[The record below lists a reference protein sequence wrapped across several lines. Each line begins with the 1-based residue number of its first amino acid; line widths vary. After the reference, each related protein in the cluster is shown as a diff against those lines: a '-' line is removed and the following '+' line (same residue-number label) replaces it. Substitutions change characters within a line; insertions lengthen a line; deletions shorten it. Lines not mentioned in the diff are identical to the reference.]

1 MNTRRRPVNTRK
13 PPQQQRSRE
22 TVSAVLDATIRIFEK
37 LGPEAATTSRIAEV
51 AGVSVG
57 TLYQY
62 FGNRDAILDAL
73 QDREFERAT
82 ALMQRLLTTE
92 VPTSERALARAVV
105 QGLLELY
112 RAAPAL
118 HRVLAVEGLRVT
130 PPERVRAFDRQIVD
144 TIRRFLQTIQS
155 RLRRKSVEASAFV
168 IYQAVRASM
177 LAYLLEPPAELD
189 DGALVDELTELIV
202 AYLVVADGAPDT
214 LA

>member
-1 MNTRRRPVNTRK
+1 MNTRRRPGNARK
-13 PPQQQRSRE
+13 PPQQQRSRD
-22 TVSAVLDATIRIFEK
+22 TVSAVLDATIRIFEQ

-82 ALMQRLLTTE
+82 ALMQRLLTAE

-130 PPERVRAFDRQIVD
+130 PAERVRAFDRKIVD
-144 TIRRFLQTIQS
+144 TIRRFLQTMQD
-155 RLRRKSVEASAFV
+155 RLRRKKVEASAFV
-168 IYQAVRASM
+168 IYQSVRASM
-177 LAYLLEPPAELD
+177 LAYLLEAPADLD
-189 DGALVDELTELIV
+189 DAALVEELTELIV
-202 AYLVVADGAPDT
+202 GYLIVPDPT
-214 LA
+214 P